1 MDLHDDAREDE
12 IADVARRAA
21 MAASARQKAA
31 REAGG
36 PMTAADV
43 DDAMMTRLGLALE
56 RIESRCTNFAGA
68 MLFRGPDAAPLVS
81 LLPDFGSDEARR
93 TLTRVATAVR
103 MQLELLEDSTLGRY
117 VDSVIST
124 ERGAMLVRV
133 IGDDVLV
140 VSLGGA
146 PPDVAPAWR
155 AIATEREEIA
165 AAAADLFVSG

>member
-1 MDLHDDAREDE
+1 
-12 IADVARRAA
+12 
-21 MAASARQKAA
+21 MAASARQTAA

-36 PMTAADV
+36 AMTGGDV
-43 DDAMMTRLGLALE
+43 DEAMMIRLGLALE
-56 RIESRCTNFAGA
+56 RIERRCSNFAGA

-93 TLTRVATAVR
+93 TLTRAATAVR
-103 MQLELLEDSTLGRY
+103 MQHELLEDSTLGSY

-124 ERGAMLVRV
+124 ERGAMLVKV

-140 VSLGGA
+140 VGLGGT

-155 AIATEREEIA
+155 AIAVEREEIA
-165 AAAADLFVSG
+165 SAAADLFISG